1 MVVKSSCGLLL
12 PLLHGIHLKPPKK
25 VWHTCVDGL
34 KVCQHAL
41 YLLLV
46 RTLQVICV
54 AKTTNE
60 LMSITGH

>member
-1 MVVKSSCGLLL
+1 MRNGGKKQLRLALTSS
-12 PLLHGIHLKPPKK
+12 GIHLEPPKK

-54 AKTTNE
+54 AKTK
-60 LMSITGH
+60 LMS